1 MHVQN
6 GCIANLKLLMF
17 AILIA
22 IVVFSEDLYSRPFNH
37 DIYTTLLLVNKVD
50 EAIC

>member
-1 MHVQN
+1 
-6 GCIANLKLLMF
+6 MF

-22 IVVFSEDLYSRPFNH
+22 IVIFLKISTGGPSTTISIP
-37 DIYTTLLLVNKVD
+37 IYTTLLLVNKVD